1 MRSKKIIYSRTNN
14 EQNNKKVAPSLLGHN
29 LNVHIHN
36 LNVHIIAEFYKSA
49 LLLFMHKNTEIYI
62 FFDRNGLT
70 KKTIQ

>member
-14 EQNNKKVAPSLLGHN
+14 EQNNKKVAPSLLG
-29 LNVHIHN
+29 HN